1 MKSQRVKNSQKNI
14 LKSFFNDTADR
25 WHHLYTRDSFINQHM
40 NDRKTIVIN
49 LTEKYSQGNKN
60 TILDIGCGTG
70 ILSKELAQKGH
81 FLISMDIAED
91 MIIKLKES
99 LKNKNGE
106 LIEPMI
112 GDAEHLSLV
121 DNSLDSILCI
131 GVFQYQLRNDI
142 LLKELN
148 RVLKKNGMCFFT
160 IPNLLRIN
168 YLLDPFFYFQL
179 SKKIIKKIF
188 KPKMR
193 VDNNL
198 VVNRGITGRIKEN
211 YPYDKKYYLWEL
223 NDMIAQSGFEV
234 EKIVAFGYGPFTL
247 FNKPF
252 LPDHISYKISNK
264 LESISGNF
272 LTKIWQT
279 VANRWVFAI
288 KKK

>member
-1 MKSQRVKNSQKNI
+1 
-14 LKSFFNDTADR
+14 
-25 WHHLYTRDSFINQHM
+25 
-40 NDRKTIVIN
+40 
-49 LTEKYSQGNKN
+49 
-60 TILDIGCGTG
+60 
-70 ILSKELAQKGH
+70 
-81 FLISMDIAED
+81 
-91 MIIKLKES
+91 
-99 LKNKNGE
+99 
-106 LIEPMI
+106 
-112 GDAEHLSLV
+112 
-121 DNSLDSILCI
+121 
-131 GVFQYQLRNDI
+131 
-142 LLKELN
+142 
-148 RVLKKNGMCFFT
+148 
-160 IPNLLRIN
+160 
-168 YLLDPFFYFQL
+168 
-179 SKKIIKKIF
+179 
-188 KPKMR
+188 MR

>member
-1 MKSQRVKNSQKNI
+1 MKSQRVKNNQKHLI
-14 LKSFFNDTADR
+14 QSFFNDTVDR
-25 WHHLYTRDSFINQHM
+25 WHHLYTGDSFIDLHM
-40 NDRKTIVIN
+40 KDRKTIVIN
-49 LTEKYSQGNKN
+49 LAEKYSQGEQK

-81 FLISMDIAED
+81 FLVSMDIAED

-112 GDAEHLSLV
+112 GDAEHLSLA

-148 RVLKKNGMCFFT
+148 RVLKKGGMCFFT

-179 SKKIIKKIF
+179 SKKLIKKIL
-188 KPKMR
+188 KPKMK
-193 VDNNL
+193 VDTNSA
-198 VVNRGITGRIKEN
+198 VNRGITGRIKKN
-211 YPYDKKYYLWEL
+211 YPYDKKYFVWEL
-223 NDMIAQSGFEV
+223 NDIIAESGFEI
-234 EKIVAFGYGPFTL
+234 EKTVAFGYGPFTL

-252 LPDHISYKISNK
+252 LPDYISYKISNK
-264 LESISGNF
+264 LESISGKF
-272 LTKIWQT
+272 LTKMWKT

-288 KKK
+288 RKN